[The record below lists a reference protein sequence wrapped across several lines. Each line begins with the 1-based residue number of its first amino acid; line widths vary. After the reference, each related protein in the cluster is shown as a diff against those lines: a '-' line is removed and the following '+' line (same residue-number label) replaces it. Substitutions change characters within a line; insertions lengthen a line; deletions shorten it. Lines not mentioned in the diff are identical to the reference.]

1 MLTLK
6 VWIFIMTE
14 LVKFKN
20 SQSSRSFDK
29 MANIMQQKK
38 MVLRKNK
45 MEKGLSLIEASMVLA
60 LSAIVVSGVMFYYQ
74 SASDSNKTQNTVSQ
88 VMSVMSAINGLYVGQ
103 ASYSGLS
110 DTVLYNSSAVPAN
123 YKGSTKGV
131 INNPFGGRLHVA
143 QNTDPTSGGYAL
155 FLDGV
160 PQSSCVNIA
169 SMNLGTS
176 LQGVGV
182 GVPYSTPVKLKASSP
197 GNGNSVTK
205 SNVYSG
211 TLTPANAA
219 TLCDGV
225 TNSITFLMK

>member
-1 MLTLK
+1 M
-6 VWIFIMTE
+6 V
-14 LVKFKN
+14 
-20 SQSSRSFDK
+20 
-29 MANIMQQKK
+29 NIMQQKK
-38 MVLRKNK
+38 MNLRKNK

-103 ASYSGLS
+103 ASYTGLT
-110 DTVLYNSSAVPAN
+110 DDVLLNSSAVPEN
-123 YKGSTKGV
+123 YKDKPNQK
-131 INNPFGGRLHVA
+131 INNPFGGKLHVV
-143 QNTDPTSGGYAL
+143 QNTGAGGGYAL
-155 FLDGV
+155 LLDGV
-160 PQSSCVNIA
+160 PKSSCVNIA

-182 GVPYSTPVKLKASSP
+182 EVNAMKSAGSTVALDAIPLTR
-197 GNGNSVTK
+197 GSVEK
-205 SNVYSG
+205 NKVYSG

-219 TLCDGV
+219 ALCSGA

>member
-1 MLTLK
+1 
-6 VWIFIMTE
+6 
-14 LVKFKN
+14 
-20 SQSSRSFDK
+20 
-29 MANIMQQKK
+29 
-38 MVLRKNK
+38 

-123 YKGSTKGV
+123 YKGSTAGV

-143 QNTDPTSGGYAL
+143 PNTGASGGYAL
-155 FLDGV
+155 LLDGV

-169 SMNLGTS
+169 SMNLG
-176 LQGVGV
+176 
-182 GVPYSTPVKLKASSP
+182 
-197 GNGNSVTK
+197 
-205 SNVYSG
+205 
-211 TLTPANAA
+211 
-219 TLCDGV
+219 
-225 TNSITFLMK
+225 

>member
-1 MLTLK
+1 M
-6 VWIFIMTE
+6 FIMTG

-20 SQSSRSFDK
+20 SQSLRSFDK
-29 MANIMQQKK
+29 MVNIMQQKK
-38 MVLRKNK
+38 MNLRKNK

-103 ASYSGLS
+103 ASYKGLS
-110 DTVLYNSSAVPAN
+110 DAVLYNSSAVPAN
-123 YKGSTKGV
+123 YKGGAGE
-131 INNPFGGRLHVA
+131 INNPFGGRLRVA
-143 QNTDPTSGGYAL
+143 PNSGGYTL
-155 FLDGV
+155 LLEGV
-160 PQSSCVNIA
+160 PKSSCVNIA

-182 GVPYSTPVKLKASSP
+182 GVTP
-197 GNGNSVTK
+197 NGNLTANNLNGQPKKGV
-205 SNVYSG
+205 VYSG

-219 TLCDGV
+219 ALCSEV
-225 TNSITFLMK
+225 ANSITFLMK

>member
-1 MLTLK
+1 M
-6 VWIFIMTE
+6 V
-14 LVKFKN
+14 
-20 SQSSRSFDK
+20 
-29 MANIMQQKK
+29 NIMQQKK
-38 MVLRKNK
+38 MNLRKNK

-103 ASYSGLS
+103 ASYTGLT
-110 DTVLYNSSAVPAN
+110 DEVLLNSSAVPEN
-123 YKGSTKGV
+123 YKDKPKKK
-131 INNPFGGRLHVA
+131 INNPFGGKLHVI
-143 QNTDPTSGGYAL
+143 QNTGGGYAL
-155 FLDGV
+155 LLDGV

-182 GVPYSTPVKLKASSP
+182 GGNIMKNDTTSVQLTANAVNGPVKKD
-197 GNGNSVTK
+197 TI
-205 SNVYSG
+205 YSG

-219 TLCDGV
+219 NLCTDA

>member
-1 MLTLK
+1 
-6 VWIFIMTE
+6 MTG

-20 SQSSRSFDK
+20 SQSLRSFDK
-29 MANIMQQKK
+29 MVNIMQQKK
-38 MVLRKNK
+38 MNLRKNK

-103 ASYSGLS
+103 ASYKGLS
-110 DTVLYNSSAVPAN
+110 DAVLYNSSAVPAN
-123 YKGSTKGV
+123 YKGGPGE
-131 INNPFGGRLHVA
+131 INNPFGGRLRVA
-143 QNTDPTSGGYAL
+143 PNSGGYTL
-155 FLDGV
+155 LLEGV
-160 PQSSCVNIA
+160 PKSSCVNIA

-182 GVPYSTPVKLKASSP
+182 GVTP
-197 GNGNSVTK
+197 NGNLTANNLNGQPRKGV
-205 SNVYSG
+205 VYSG

-219 TLCDGV
+219 ALCSEAA
-225 TNSITFLMK
+225 NSITFLMK

>member
-1 MLTLK
+1 
-6 VWIFIMTE
+6 MTE
-14 LVKFKN
+14 LVKFEN
-20 SQSSRSFDK
+20 SQSLRSFDK
-29 MANIMQQKK
+29 MVNIMQQKK

-123 YKGSTKGV
+123 YKGSTGE
-131 INNPFGGRLHVA
+131 INNPFGGKLHVA
-143 QNTDPTSGGYAL
+143 QNTDNSGGYAL
-155 FLDGV
+155 LLDGV

-182 GVPYSTPVKLKASSP
+182 GPNIMNNKSTNVKLAAVKAGSSV
-197 GNGNSVTK
+197 NANTI
-205 SNVYSG
+205 YSG
-211 TLTPANAA
+211 TLSPANAA
-219 TLCDGV
+219 KLCTGV

>member
-1 MLTLK
+1 
-6 VWIFIMTE
+6 MTE
-14 LVKFKN
+14 IVKLKN
-20 SQSSRSFDK
+20 SQSLRSFDK

-123 YKGSTKGV
+123 YKGSTTGE

-143 QNTDPTSGGYAL
+143 QNTGSSGGYAL
-155 FLDGV
+155 LLEGV

-182 GVPYSTPVKLKASSP
+182 GMTSINSSSPTVKLNAP
-197 GNGNSVTK
+197 T
-205 SNVYSG
+205 SNKTNVKKDTVYSG
-211 TLTPANAA
+211 TLSPANAA
-219 TLCDGV
+219 TLCNAV

>member
-1 MLTLK
+1 ML
-6 VWIFIMTE
+6 
-14 LVKFKN
+14 
-20 SQSSRSFDK
+20 
-29 MANIMQQKK
+29 NITKKQKI
-38 MVLRKNK
+38 LRKRSK
-45 MEKGLSLIEASMVLA
+45 KEEKGLSLIEASMVLA

-103 ASYSGLS
+103 ASYTGLS

-123 YKGSTKGV
+123 YKGTTGI

-143 QNTDPTSGGYAL
+143 PNTNKAAGGYAL
-155 FLDGV
+155 LLDGI

-182 GVPYSTPVKLKASSP
+182 KVTSMKSDTTEVDFKPQKLTST
-197 GNGNSVTK
+197 SVSAGTI
-205 SNVYSG
+205 YSG

-219 TLCDGV
+219 TLCKDEA
-225 TNSITFLMK
+225 NSITFLMK

>member
-1 MLTLK
+1 
-6 VWIFIMTE
+6 
-14 LVKFKN
+14 
-20 SQSSRSFDK
+20 
-29 MANIMQQKK
+29 MQNTTMKQKIK
-38 MVLRKNK
+38 KRA
-45 MEKGLSLIEASMVLA
+45 EKGLSLIEASMVLA

-103 ASYSGLS
+103 ASYTGLS

-123 YKGSTKGV
+123 YKGTSGT

-143 QNTDPTSGGYAL
+143 PNNGSSGGYAL
-155 FLDGV
+155 LLDGI

-182 GVPYSTPVKLKASSP
+182 KVTSMNSGTASVNLTTTALNGTTTANP
-197 GNGNSVTK
+197 GT
-205 SNVYSG
+205 VYAG

-219 TLCDGV
+219 NLCKDA

>member
-1 MLTLK
+1 
-6 VWIFIMTE
+6 MTE
-14 LVKFKN
+14 IVKLKN
-20 SQSSRSFDK
+20 SQSLRSFDK

-123 YKGSTKGV
+123 YKGSTGV

-143 QNTDPTSGGYAL
+143 QNTGSSGGYAL
-155 FLDGV
+155 LLEGV

-182 GVPYSTPVKLKASSP
+182 GMTSINSGSPTVTLNAPTSSRTNVKK
-197 GNGNSVTK
+197 NT
-205 SNVYSG
+205 VYSG
-211 TLTPANAA
+211 TLTPADAA
-219 TLCDGV
+219 TLCDAV

>member
-1 MLTLK
+1 
-6 VWIFIMTE
+6 MTGI
-14 LVKFKN
+14 VKFKN
-20 SQSSRSFDK
+20 SQSLRSFDK
-29 MANIMQQKK
+29 MVNIMQQKK
-38 MVLRKNK
+38 MNLRKNK

-103 ASYSGLS
+103 ASYKGLS
-110 DTVLYNSSAVPAN
+110 DSVLYNSSAVPAN
-123 YKGSTKGV
+123 YKAGPGNIK
-131 INNPFGGRLHVA
+131 NPFGGKLSVA
-143 QNTDPTSGGYAL
+143 PNNVGYAL
-155 FLDGV
+155 LLNGV
-160 PQSSCVNIA
+160 PKSSCVNIA

-182 GVPYSTPVKLKASSP
+182 EVAVNPTTNNLNAVPLKSGEQP
-197 GNGNSVTK
+197 KQRT
-205 SNVYSG
+205 VYSG

-219 TLCDGV
+219 TLCSGD

>member
-1 MLTLK
+1 
-6 VWIFIMTE
+6 MTE

-143 QNTDPTSGGYAL
+143 QNTEPTSGGYAL

-182 GVPYSTPVKLKASSP
+182 GVQYSTPVKLKASSP

-205 SNVYSG
+205 GNVYSG

-219 TLCDGV
+219 TLCEGV

>member
-1 MLTLK
+1 
-6 VWIFIMTE
+6 MTE
-14 LVKFKN
+14 ILKFKS
-20 SQSSRSFDK
+20 SQSLRSFDK
-29 MANIMQQKK
+29 MVNTMQQKK
-38 MVLRKNK
+38 MNLRKNK

-103 ASYSGLS
+103 ASYDGLS

-123 YKGSTKGV
+123 YKGGTGV

-143 QNTDPTSGGYAL
+143 PNTGGGYAL
-155 FLDGV
+155 LLDGV

-182 GVPYSTPVKLKASSP
+182 GVTAMTNRINKVTLNTTPA
-197 GNGNSVTK
+197 NGSVAK
-205 SNVYSG
+205 NKVYSG

-219 TLCDGV
+219 NLCTDV

>member
-1 MLTLK
+1 MY
-6 VWIFIMTE
+6 
-14 LVKFKN
+14 
-20 SQSSRSFDK
+20 
-29 MANIMQQKK
+29 
-38 MVLRKNK
+38 LRKNK

-103 ASYSGLS
+103 ASYKGLS
-110 DTVLYNSSAVPAN
+110 DAVLYNSSAVPAN
-123 YKGSTKGV
+123 YKAGPGK
-131 INNPFGGRLHVA
+131 INNPFGGKLSVA
-143 QNTDPTSGGYAL
+143 PNDVGYTL
-155 FLDGV
+155 LLDGV
-160 PQSSCVNIA
+160 PKSSCVNIA

-182 GVPYSTPVKLKASSP
+182 DVTVNPTNNKLRATALNSGQTPSK
-197 GNGNSVTK
+197 GT
-205 SNVYSG
+205 VYSG

-219 TLCDGV
+219 TLCSGD

>member
-1 MLTLK
+1 
-6 VWIFIMTE
+6 MTE
-14 LVKFKN
+14 IVKLKN
-20 SQSSRSFDK
+20 SQSLRSFDK

-123 YKGSTKGV
+123 YKGSTTGE

-143 QNTDPTSGGYAL
+143 QNIGSSGGYAL
-155 FLDGV
+155 LLEGV

-182 GVPYSTPVKLKASSP
+182 GMTSINSSSPTVNLKAP
-197 GNGNSVTK
+197 T
-205 SNVYSG
+205 SNKTNVKTDTVYSG
-211 TLTPANAA
+211 TLSPANAA
-219 TLCDGV
+219 TLCNAV

>member
-1 MLTLK
+1 
-6 VWIFIMTE
+6 MTE
-14 LVKFKN
+14 IVKFKN
-20 SQSSRSFDK
+20 SQSLRSFDK

-103 ASYSGLS
+103 PSYSGLS

-123 YKGSTKGV
+123 YKGKNPGE
-131 INNPFGGRLHVA
+131 INNPFGGRLHVV
-143 QNTDPTSGGYAL
+143 QNTGPSNGYAL
-155 FLDGV
+155 HLEGV

-182 GVPYSTPVKLKASSP
+182 GVTKIKSGSNPVTLEEPTSITS
-197 GNGNSVTK
+197 GNSAK
-205 SNVYSG
+205 KDKVYSA
-211 TLTPANAA
+211 LTPANAA
-219 TLCDGV
+219 ALCTDV
-225 TNSITFLMK
+225 KNSITFLMK

>member
-1 MLTLK
+1 
-6 VWIFIMTE
+6 
-14 LVKFKN
+14 
-20 SQSSRSFDK
+20 

-123 YKGSTKGV
+123 YKGSTTGE

-143 QNTDPTSGGYAL
+143 QNTGSSKGYAL
-155 FLDGV
+155 LLDGV

-182 GVPYSTPVKLKASSP
+182 GIGSITSSSP
-197 GNGNSVTK
+197 TVTLNDPTSPGARVEK
-205 SNVYSG
+205 GKVYSA
-211 TLTPANAA
+211 LTPANAA
-219 TLCDGV
+219 TLCNDV
-225 TNSITFLMK
+225 KNSITFLMK

>member
-1 MLTLK
+1 MA
-6 VWIFIMTE
+6 E

-20 SQSSRSFDK
+20 SQSLRSFDK
-29 MANIMQQKK
+29 MVDIMQQK
-38 MVLRKNK
+38 RNK

-103 ASYSGLS
+103 ASYASLT
-110 DTVLYNSSAVPAN
+110 DEVLLNSSAVPEN
-123 YKGSTKGV
+123 YKDKV
-131 INNPFGGRLHVA
+131 KKKINNPFGGELKVAPHV
-143 QNTDPTSGGYAL
+143 GGYTL
-155 FLDGV
+155 SLNGV
-160 PQSSCVNIA
+160 PKSSCVNIA

-182 GVPYSTPVKLKASSP
+182 GITGAVPTTPEALNSRQPEKNKL
-197 GNGNSVTK
+197 
-205 SNVYSG
+205 YSG

-219 TLCDGV
+219 TLCSEA
-225 TNSITFLMK
+225 TNNITFLMK

>member
-1 MLTLK
+1 M
-6 VWIFIMTE
+6 V
-14 LVKFKN
+14 
-20 SQSSRSFDK
+20 
-29 MANIMQQKK
+29 NIMQQKK
-38 MVLRKNK
+38 MNLRKNK

-103 ASYSGLS
+103 ASYTGLT
-110 DTVLYNSSAVPAN
+110 DDVLFNSSAVPEN
-123 YKGSTKGV
+123 YKDKSTKK
-131 INNPFGGRLHVA
+131 INNPFGGKLHVA
-143 QNTDPTSGGYAL
+143 QNTSTSGGYAL
-155 FLDGV
+155 LLDGV
-160 PQSSCVNIA
+160 PKSSCVNIA

-182 GVPYSTPVKLKASSP
+182 GVTQMTSAIDKVSLTANPLGGGPAT
-197 GNGNSVTK
+197 
-205 SNVYSG
+205 SNKVYSG

-219 TLCDGV
+219 ALCSGV

>member
-1 MLTLK
+1 M
-6 VWIFIMTE
+6 V
-14 LVKFKN
+14 
-20 SQSSRSFDK
+20 
-29 MANIMQQKK
+29 NIMQQKK

-110 DTVLYNSSAVPAN
+110 DTVLYSSSAVPAN
-123 YKGSTKGV
+123 YKGSTGE
-131 INNPFGGRLHVA
+131 INNPFGGKLHVA
-143 QNTDPTSGGYAL
+143 QNTDNSGGYAL
-155 FLDGV
+155 LLDGV

-182 GVPYSTPVKLKASSP
+182 GPNIMNNKSTSVKLAAVKAGSSV
-197 GNGNSVTK
+197 NANII
-205 SNVYSG
+205 YSG
-211 TLTPANAA
+211 TLSPANAA
-219 TLCDGV
+219 KLCTGV

>member
-1 MLTLK
+1 
-6 VWIFIMTE
+6 MTE
-14 LVKFKN
+14 IVKLKN
-20 SQSSRSFDK
+20 SQSLRSFDK

-103 ASYSGLS
+103 ASYKGLS

-123 YKGSTKGV
+123 YKVSTKV

-143 QNTDPTSGGYAL
+143 ENTGPSKGYAL
-155 FLDGV
+155 LLEGV

-182 GVPYSTPVKLKASSP
+182 GMR
-197 GNGNSVTK
+197 SVTNSLDIVNIGAPD
-205 SNVYSG
+205 SNKANVEQNKIYSG
-211 TLTPANAA
+211 ALSPANAA
-219 TLCDGV
+219 KLCNN
-225 TNSITFLMK
+225 TESNSITFLMK

>member
-1 MLTLK
+1 
-6 VWIFIMTE
+6 MTE
-14 LVKFKN
+14 IVKFKN
-20 SQSSRSFDK
+20 SQSLRSFDK
-29 MANIMQQKK
+29 MVNIMQKKK

-103 ASYSGLS
+103 ASYDGLS
-110 DTVLYNSSAVPAN
+110 DAVLYNSSAVPAN
-123 YKGSTKGV
+123 YKGSTAGV

-143 QNTDPTSGGYAL
+143 PNTGASGGYAL
-155 FLDGV
+155 LLDGV

-182 GVPYSTPVKLKASSP
+182 KTSMQNTSSSVNLTATTATNPVTPGKI
-197 GNGNSVTK
+197 
-205 SNVYSG
+205 YSG

-219 TLCDGV
+219 TLCTDV

>member
-1 MLTLK
+1 
-6 VWIFIMTE
+6 MTE
-14 LVKFKN
+14 IVRFKS
-20 SQSSRSFDK
+20 SQSLRGFDK
-29 MANIMQQKK
+29 MVNIMQQKK
-38 MVLRKNK
+38 MNLRKNK

-103 ASYSGLS
+103 ASYNGLT

-123 YKGSTKGV
+123 YKGGPGV

-143 QNTDPTSGGYAL
+143 PNTGGGYAL
-155 FLDGV
+155 LLDGV
-160 PQSSCVNIA
+160 PKSSCVNIA

-182 GVPYSTPVKLKASSP
+182 GITINSGSTPVNLKAPASP
-197 GNGNSVTK
+197 GAVKPGE
-205 SNVYSG
+205 VYSA
-211 TLTPANAA
+211 LTPANAA
-219 TLCDGV
+219 TLCTGV
-225 TNSITFLMK
+225 KNSITFLMK